1 MSRIND
7 FSFLFKEPSE
17 AHRVAPCGWVCVCGG
32 EEGRGEKE
40 CVYEVEKVSQCA
52 CLKMCA
58 KLRLV

>member
-1 MSRIND
+1 MTS
-7 FSFLFKEPSE
+7 LFYSKSPVKPTGLL
-17 AHRVAPCGWVCVCGG
+17 RVGGCVWGG
-32 EEGRGEKE
+32 GRGEKE

>member
-1 MSRIND
+1 MTS
-7 FSFLFKEPSE
+7 LFYSKSPVKPTGLL
-17 AHRVAPCGWVCVCGG
+17 RVGGCVCVGG

>member
-17 AHRVAPCGWVCVCGG
+17 AHRVAPCGWVCVGVGG
-32 EEGRGEKE
+32 KE

-58 KLRLV
+58 KLRIV